1 MSQHMFWQHSSCIDF
16 IFTSYS
22 NLTVNSGVH
31 PSLHPNC
38 DHQIVYEKSNLEFHF
53 PHLTNE
59 KYSIMDKGTLN
70 LLEQQFINLI
80 GRKHLVT

>member
-1 MSQHMFWQHSSCIDF
+1 MFWQHSSCIDF

-22 NLTVNSGVH
+22 NLTVNSVN
-31 PSLHPNC
+31 SLHPNC

-70 LLEQQFINLI
+70 LLEQQLINLI

>member
-16 IFTSYS
+16 IFTSDS
-22 NLTVNSGVH
+22 NLTVNSVN
-31 PSLHPNC
+31 SLHPNC